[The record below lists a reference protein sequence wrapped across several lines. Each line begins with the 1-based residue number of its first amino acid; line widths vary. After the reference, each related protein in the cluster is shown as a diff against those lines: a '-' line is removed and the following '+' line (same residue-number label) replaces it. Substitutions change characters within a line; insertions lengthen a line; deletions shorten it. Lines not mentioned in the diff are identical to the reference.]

1 MWKVLQ
7 IQITIMQKEFAKTLK
22 IFGEYHDLYLKS
34 DTLLLVD
41 VSENFRKMCLEIY
54 ELDPA
59 RFISAPTLIQQAALK
74 KTKVKL
80 DLLTDID
87 MLLMIEKG
95 IRGRLCHSIN
105 RYPKANN
112 KCMKDYDK
120 TKESSY
126 LKYCNINNLY
136 GWKMSQKLPV
146 NRFKW
151 FEDLSQFIE
160 DFIKCYNKKV
170 MKDIFVK
177 LIFNIL
183 KIYMNFIMI

>member
-59 RFISAPTLIQQAALK
+59 RFISALTLTQQAALK

-87 MLLMIEKG
+87 MLLMVEKG